1 MRGIFKFN
9 FPRKNETPYRKI
21 LFHIPISRVELH
33 VTRVITPS
41 SIVEHSLLVTLYVVL
56 ICDVITVWSSL
67 IYSRSR
73 DTHDNKLYHYRNKQ
87 QQFFSSNTRKSKGK

>member
-41 SIVEHSLLVTLYVVL
+41 SIVEHSLVTLYVVL
-56 ICDVITVWSSL
+56 ICDVITVWSLL
-67 IYSRSR
+67 IYSSR